1 MFVAL
6 LDGPKKSCAVIA
18 EEEVVL
24 EEEVEAEVAQ
34 VGRPADGALVDGGDV
49 EARAHVGDPRNVD
62 GSAAA
67 ASVIVLLIRCLKV
80 VPEHEKTHLATRNS
94 NPANYGK
101 ILL

>member
-6 LDGPKKSCAVIA
+6 LDGTEETCAVVA

-49 EARAHVGDPRNVD
+49 EARAHVGDAPHED

-80 VPEHEKTHLATRNS
+80 VPEHEKTHLNHYEGIIR
-94 NPANYGK
+94 
-101 ILL
+101 